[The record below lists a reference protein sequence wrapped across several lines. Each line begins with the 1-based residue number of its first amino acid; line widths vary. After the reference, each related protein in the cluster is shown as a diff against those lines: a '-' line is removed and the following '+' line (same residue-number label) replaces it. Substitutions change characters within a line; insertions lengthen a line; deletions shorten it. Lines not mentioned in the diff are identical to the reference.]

1 MDREMLKSQSSPLW
15 LHTSGAQL
23 YLNALHRSACPP
35 EQKKQN
41 ALPCRSLVRGL
52 IAEPAPGRSHWLPT
66 LGYTFF
72 LHRPCE
78 HVYAYLYIC
87 SRYVSREQFAFPR
100 VGGKPEKRLSMSI
113 RPTMQNLLT
122 ETWQLQF
129 EIEEL
134 KKKIA
139 EKNKQISKFKEETR
153 EIEKKRENECGE
165 KPATGVRIRAEAHP
179 GQEGHE
185 SHEDSFA
192 ASYMG

>member
-1 MDREMLKSQSSPLW
+1 M
-15 LHTSGAQL
+15 
-23 YLNALHRSACPP
+23 
-35 EQKKQN
+35 
-41 ALPCRSLVRGL
+41 
-52 IAEPAPGRSHWLPT
+52 PT

-129 EIEEL
+129 EIEQL

-139 EKNKQISKFKEETR
+139 EKNKQISKFREETR

-165 KPATGVRIRAEAHP
+165 KPATGHKRHRGENKQRKRRRRRRKKRAQDAGVVGGGQGSTRSTRKRTGWEIFSDADDVVAP
-179 GQEGHE
+179 GG
-185 SHEDSFA
+185 
-192 ASYMG
+192 GKNR